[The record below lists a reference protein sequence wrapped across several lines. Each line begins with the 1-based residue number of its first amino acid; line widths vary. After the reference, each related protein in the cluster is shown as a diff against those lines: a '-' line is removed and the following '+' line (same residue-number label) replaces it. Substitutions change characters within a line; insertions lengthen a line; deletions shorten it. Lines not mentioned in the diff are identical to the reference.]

1 MFTHI
6 MRKEPM
12 APMKKIQSLIKKE
25 IVTTIAL
32 IIAILSAFII
42 PPDEKYAEYVD
53 FRVLALLFCLM
64 LIVKAF
70 QEMGLFD
77 LLINQLFKKVASL
90 RFLVLLHIL
99 ICFFSS
105 MLITND
111 VALITFVP
119 FAMLSLRLCRQENQI
134 IRVVVLQTI
143 AANLG
148 SMCTPIGNPQNLY
161 LFSVSGMSLVNF
173 FKATLPIT
181 ILSLFLL
188 ILSVLMFPP
197 VRITMDVKMEQKKIP
212 VKDMIIYSILFGINL
227 LVVFRVLSWIPAL
240 IITVLGVL
248 ILHQFK
254 LFAKVDYALLLSFV
268 GFFIFVGNLGRI
280 PAISE
285 LLKQLIEGREI
296 LLSVVCSQFLSNV
309 PAAILLS
316 EFTNKYE
323 YLIQGINIGGLG
335 TLIASMASLISYKLY
350 AGGKG
355 AKKGAYLL
363 TFTGYSCAFL
373 AVLLTFCS
381 LIQK

>member
-1 MFTHI
+1 
-6 MRKEPM
+6 M

-161 LFSVSGMSLVNF
+161 LFSVSGMSLANF

-240 IITVLGVL
+240 IITILGVL
-248 ILHQFK
+248 ILRQFQ
-254 LFAKVDYALLLSFV
+254 LFTKVDYALLLSFV

-316 EFTNKYE
+316 EFTDKYE

-363 TFTGYSCAFL
+363 TFTRYSCAFL

>member
-1 MFTHI
+1 
-6 MRKEPM
+6 M

-32 IIAILSAFII
+32 IIALLSAFII
-42 PPDEKYAEYVD
+42 PPDKKYADYVD

-70 QEMGLFD
+70 QKMGLFD

-161 LFSVSGMSLVNF
+161 LFSVSGMPLANF

-197 VRITMDVKMEQKKIP
+197 VRITKDVKIVQKKIP
-212 VKDMIIYSILFGINL
+212 TKDMIVYLILFGINL
-227 LVVFRVLSWIPAL
+227 LVVFRILSWIPAL
-240 IITVLGVL
+240 IITILGVL
-248 ILHQFK
+248 ILRQFQ

-316 EFTNKYE
+316 EFTDKYE

-355 AKKGAYLL
+355 AKKGTYLL